1 MKKMHKKRMLYPVLI
16 GLFIAKAI
24 IFPMLLKALTIMSS
38 ASFMLSKMS
47 LLTSVL
53 LGFKWFLSSQTPMQ
67 QQQPTILRVPDSPK
81 VEVVHVPVKKYN
93 DWDRENDRNH
103 DRPGPPSNDN
113 YDSYYSS
120 DHDMKPSSTFT

>member
-1 MKKMHKKRMLYPVLI
+1 MLYPVLI

-47 LLTSVL
+47 LITSVL
-53 LGFKWFLSSQTPMQ
+53 LGFKWFLSSQQPVQ
-67 QQQPTILRVPDSPK
+67 SQQPTILRVPESPK
-81 VEVVHVPVKKYN
+81 VEVVHVPMKKYN
-93 DWDRENDRNH
+93 DWDRENEH
-103 DRPGPPSNDN
+103 HHGSSGGPTQNEH

-120 DHDMKPSSTFT
+120 DHDMKPTSYT